1 MATLNAKERKD
12 AGKRYAKAVRNEG
25 AVPAVIYG
33 QKQAPVSISLDPVE
47 YVKQLNNSEYKKNL
61 IFDLTIENGNVE
73 RVITKEITV
82 DPINNQFI
90 HIDFLRVTD
99 TSLIQIDVPIRI
111 EGISAGQRL
120 GGVLV
125 KPKATVRLECV
136 PDEIPGDIEVNVT
149 HLTIGDNVRTQEL
162 SLEGTQKIV
171 SNPRDILVKVES
183 TKVSKVAQEQ
193 GTAQTDGDDA
203 PS

>member
-33 QKQAPVSISLDPVE
+33 QKKAPVSISLDPVE

-136 PDEIPGDIEVNVT
+136 PDEIPVDIEVNVT

-203 PS
+203 SS

>member
-136 PDEIPGDIEVNVT
+136 PDEIPVDIEVNVT

-183 TKVSKVAQEQ
+183 TKVSKAAQEQ

-203 PS
+203 SS

>member
-136 PDEIPGDIEVNVT
+136 PDEIPVDIEVNVT